1 MQLLETL
8 ILAAVR
14 WRQCYSRSCKMETV
28 LRTLESFKMETV
40 LRTLESFKMET
51 VLRTLESSGRFQ
63 ERVDLIM

>member
-1 MQLLETL
+1 
-8 ILAAVR
+8 
-14 WRQCYSRSCKMETV
+14 METV